1 MKEES
6 INYFLYKV
14 KEIKKEF
21 INAKND
27 LIVDIAN
34 STDFYEKASI
44 EELNDLEGIFDNILK
59 DGYEDK
65 LMLFA
70 EKYLISKD

>member
-44 EELNDLEGIFDNILK
+44 EELNELEGIFDNILK

-70 EKYLISKD
+70 EKNLISKD

>member
-1 MKEES
+1 M
-6 INYFLYKV
+6 
-14 KEIKKEF
+14 
-21 INAKND
+21 
-27 LIVDIAN
+27 DIAN
-34 STDFYEKASI
+34 NTDFYEEASI
-44 EELNDLEGIFDNILK
+44 EELNELEGIFDNILK